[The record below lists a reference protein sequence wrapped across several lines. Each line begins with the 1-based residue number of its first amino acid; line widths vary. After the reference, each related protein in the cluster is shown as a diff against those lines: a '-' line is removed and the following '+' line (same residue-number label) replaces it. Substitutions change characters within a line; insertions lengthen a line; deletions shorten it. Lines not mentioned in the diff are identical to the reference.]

1 MNKVIFDDT
10 CSLCFNIKDK
20 LEKLDRRKQFLW
32 IGANTYMK
40 SENIHPNV
48 NQKILN
54 NTLVL
59 INDRNNI
66 LTEFYACRYILSKIY
81 LFYPILVFFYIPFIS
96 TYIGNKVYKNI
107 AKSRNC
113 N

>member
-1 MNKVIFDDT
+1 MNKVIFDDN
-10 CSLCFNIKDK
+10 CSLCLNIKDK

-32 IGANTYMK
+32 IGSNAYMK

-54 NTLVL
+54 NILVL
-59 INDRNNI
+59 INDKNNI